1 MTDSHGYSRRRF
13 TWDYSASATP
23 QAVAGA
29 LRVAAGHPLPSG
41 WEPEQLLMTARPGG
55 FRIHLDLAPESTDD

>member
-1 MTDSHGYSRRRF
+1 MTDPHGYSRRRF

-41 WEPEQLLMTARPGG
+41 WEPEQLLMTGWPGG
-55 FRIHLDLAPESTDD
+55 FRIHLDLAPEATDD